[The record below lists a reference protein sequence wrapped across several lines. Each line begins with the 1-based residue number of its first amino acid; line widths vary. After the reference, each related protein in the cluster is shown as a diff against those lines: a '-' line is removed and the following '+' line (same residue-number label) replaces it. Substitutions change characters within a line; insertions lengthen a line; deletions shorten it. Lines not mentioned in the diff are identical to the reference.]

1 MHLLHTVR
9 LQNLHFVPHS
19 PKRVKRVVLQV
30 KHTCNEGKGS
40 CCSNSPRDGGYLEL
54 RTDKEGNRSWGGNS
68 HEMLDI
74 KNRETG
80 NEAKGHA
87 VATVQGMV
95 YLELRT
101 DKEGNR
107 LWGGNPHEML
117 DIKNRETGNEA
128 KGHAVATV
136 QGWWISKSQNWQW
149 RQQVI
154 GWQQSWDAGYQ
165 EQGEMALTAKGHAVA
180 TVQRWCIS
188 QISVKTRVKFQVVT
202 RCHSATVSTSV
213 LVGR

>member
-40 CCSNSPRDGGYLEL
+40 CCGNSPRDGG
-54 RTDKEGNRSWGGNS
+54 
-68 HEMLDI
+68 
-74 KNRETG
+74 
-80 NEAKGHA
+80 
-87 VATVQGMV
+87 